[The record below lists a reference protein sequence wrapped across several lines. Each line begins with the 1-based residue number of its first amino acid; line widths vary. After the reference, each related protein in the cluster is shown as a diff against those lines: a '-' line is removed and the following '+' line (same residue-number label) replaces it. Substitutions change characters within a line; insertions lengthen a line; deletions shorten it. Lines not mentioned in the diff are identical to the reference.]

1 LEGALLKNDIHVLEE
16 LAKEARRTT
25 IKMIASIGRGHIGGS
40 LSIIELLTVLY
51 YEVMNINPK
60 DPHWIDRDRLVLS
73 KGHSGPG
80 LYSVL
85 AMKGFYDI
93 SEITTLNR
101 PGTNLPSHCDMNR
114 TKGIDMTTG
123 SLGQGLSAA
132 VGIAIGAKIDR
143 KDFNVYCIIGDGESQ
158 EGQIWEAGTYAAS
171 QKLNKLIAFTDNNNL
186 QLDGVTSQINNMEP
200 IDEKWR
206 SFGWFVQSIDGH
218 DMKAIYEAIQAAKM
232 NKTKPSM
239 IIMKTVKGKGWS
251 KIEGTVGSH
260 SMDISA
266 KDAEEALKE
275 LA

>member
-1 LEGALLKNDIHVLEE
+1 MKNDIHVLEE

-51 YEVMNINPK
+51 YEVMNINPR
-60 DPHWIDRDRLVLS
+60 DPHWKDRDRLVLS

-93 SEITTLNR
+93 SEIVTLNK
-101 PGTNLPSHCDMNR
+101 PGTNLPSHCDMNL

-132 VGIAIGAKIDR
+132 VGIAIGAKMDR

-171 QKLNKLIAFTDNNNL
+171 QKLDNLIVFTDNNNL
-186 QLDGVTSQINNMEP
+186 QIDGVTSEINNMEP

-218 DMKAIYEAIQAAKM
+218 DMKAIYESIQAAKL
-232 NKTKPSM
+232 NKGKPSM

-260 SMDISA
+260 SMNISTE
-266 KDAEEALKE
+266 DAEKALKE